1 MTLDVPDTLLHTM
14 TPPLSPL
21 RLSIVDFLG
30 VFLPGAVWAI
40 LMITTLEVF
49 GWTEFSS
56 DSTPFSTA
64 RRLLGVSHAPPAGPT
79 FGLPFYT
86 GLALFSLLLGYLVKA
101 LSARPAEWIAFHIAQ
116 LRSQELRKACKIC
129 ADDYRFPFHARY
141 RAKPYFTSIGEIVN
155 KRLGHDWTQLPGYQ
169 PFESCKRLLRVYA
182 PALWEE
188 AQQREA
194 QVRFLVS
201 LLLAALYS
209 TALSILSLLIAIV
222 RGRGTTEAL
231 CWFSISALIS
241 VLLSTTLW
249 TRRHREVEDVYLST
263 LIADRLPASLS
274 GMGQGKPANEANER
288 DNG

>member
-1 MTLDVPDTLLHTM
+1 VVTLDVPDTLLHTM

-86 GLALFSLLLGYLVKA
+86 GLALFALLLGYLVKA
-101 LSARPAEWIAFHIAQ
+101 LSAKPAEWIAFHIAK
-116 LRSQELRKACKIC
+116 LRSKKLRTDCKASC
-129 ADDYRFPFHARY
+129 AADYRFPFPAKY
-141 RAKPYFTSIGEIVN
+141 RAEPYFTSIEEIVN

-209 TALSILSLLIAIV
+209 TALSILSLLISAV
-222 RGRGTTEAL
+222 RGRGTAEAF

-263 LIADRLPASLS
+263 LIADHLPASLS
-274 GMGQGKPANEANER
+274 GVDRGKPENEAA
-288 DNG
+288 GA

>member
-1 MTLDVPDTLLHTM
+1 M
-14 TPPLSPL
+14 TPRLSPL

-30 VFLPGAVWAI
+30 VFVPGAVWAL

-49 GWTEFSS
+49 GWTEFSGT
-56 DSTPFSTA
+56 STPLSA
-64 RRLLGVSHAPPAGPT
+64 IRRLLGISQAPPVNPS

-101 LSARPAEWIAFHIAQ
+101 FSARPAEWIAVCLKRAISKKF
-116 LRSQELRKACKIC
+116 RKACRQCK
-129 ADDYRFPFHARY
+129 ADYRFPYPAAY
-141 RAKPYFTSIGEIVN
+141 RDQDYFSSIGEIVR
-155 KRLGHDWTQLPGYQ
+155 KRLGQDWERLPGYQ

-194 QVRFLVS
+194 QIRFLVS
-201 LLLAALYS
+201 LSLASLYS
-209 TALSILSLLIAIV
+209 TALAIAATLIAFF
-222 RGRGTTEAL
+222 RQQGTANAL
-231 CWFSISALIS
+231 AWLIASAFVS

-263 LIADRLPASLS
+263 LIADRLPISLR
-274 GMGQGKPANEANER
+274 NEAGSSEE
-288 DNG
+288 NGENDGN